1 MKFTLEVEK
10 HFETK
15 SIFALTKIRMWL
27 LCGGPPHCSTPRS
40 VLLKH
45 LGGTFFLPRP
55 PDPQT
60 RKRTI
65 SRGSLLAA
73 PRFQTQFC
81 IHQPQILKTKLKSPR
96 KEKGPVSV
104 EPERVPLLVC
114 SRAHPLIQTLCPSFL
129 PSSGRQL
136 VSVTSPGRDS
146 LAFPHCSE

>member
-96 KEKGPVSV
+96 KEKAQFLLSQRESHYLSV
-104 EPERVPLLVC
+104 QEP
-114 SRAHPLIQTLCPSFL
+114 TLSFRL
-129 PSSGRQL
+129 SAPPSSPVLG
-136 VSVTSPGRDS
+136 DS
-146 LAFPHCSE
+146 LSL